1 MHQDLSQQAYCQS
14 VGTNSTNY
22 PVIDK
27 RNPTVNDIYYP
38 IGKFWINQTGPNQSL
53 WYLNSLSNAT
63 GTLQALWI
71 PISIETVLATL
82 SDTGNANIVPPS
94 LSSASPPDNIQI
106 IGGTGITVVGNASNN
121 SLTITNTSGAAE
133 TLTGNDGVAVSAS
146 GGTIQTLGN
155 VVASGTHSGYP
166 LYTFNPSSNIEQWD
180 IQVASAI
187 SSTNIDLTGLAAF
200 NNTQFAVD
208 SNGFVTLYGGSG
220 APTLGITPNAHTSPG
235 TSPVVPNASGDIII
249 EGGATFATGTQANPI
264 RTNSLAANTIDLQ
277 IQLAGSHAA
286 TSTANDFGVAQ
297 FDSNSFGVTSGF
309 VTLKN
314 GGTTGAVTSVIGDD
328 SNPVVPASG
337 AITFEGTVVANATNA
352 KPVYFLKGATSTE
365 ELEVQLTTTST
376 SGSKNINNAGLASF
390 DSAAFTVDSATGFVS
405 LVGGSAPAVETLTGN
420 TGGAI
425 SPSSGNIGTV
435 GTGSITIVG
444 SGHTLTTE
452 LTGLTQYDIL
462 VGQGSTTIGLVVPS
476 ATSGVP
482 LISQGSSSYPVF
494 GTAVVAGGGTG
505 ATTLTGV
512 LIGNG
517 TSAITGNAITQ
528 YDVLV
533 GGASNAITSISPS
546 TSGYVLTSNGPGEN
560 PTFQAVGASSITLDG
575 DSGSASGS
583 TITISGGTSGLTTTA
598 TIATM
603 DITGTL
609 NVSHGGTGATT
620 LTGVLTGNG
629 TSAITASSVTQY
641 DVLVGGASNA
651 ISSVGPG
658 TSGQVLQSG
667 GGSGNPA
674 YSTATYPSST
684 TVNQILYSSSN
695 NTIAGLATG
704 NNGVLITS
712 SGGVP
717 SILADGTTGQVLTA
731 TTGSPPS
738 WTSISV
744 TGISTLDGDSG
755 SCTGSTVTI
764 SGGSTG
770 LTTSASSATMD
781 LTGTLNVGHGG
792 TGDTSFT
799 AYSVI
804 CGGTTSTGALQNVSG
819 LGTSGYVLTSNGPGE
834 LPSWQNAGDNAL
846 AITMDAG
853 TSPISPSSGALVFTG
868 AQVASGV
875 VGTNVIRT
883 DGSAS
888 NTMTL
893 QIQRSTTAGSST
905 VSDNGVCH
913 FSSTEFS
920 VDSNGFVTSN
930 NITLVAGTGITLSPS
945 TGLVTLGGSITISST
960 GSALFNYKNVNHGS
974 SPYTVLSTDQYLS
987 VDCSGGTVTLDFP
1000 NTPTTYQVWYVKD
1013 RTGNASTNNISIT
1026 TVGGTDTI
1034 DGQTTYKIVSNYG
1047 AVNLIYNGTNYEIF

>member
-235 TSPVVPNASGDIII
+235 TSPVVPNASGNIII

-264 RTNSLAANTIDLQ
+264 RTNSLAAHTIDLQ
-277 IQLAGSHAA
+277 IQLAGSNAA

-337 AITFEGTVVANATNA
+337 SITFEGTVVANATNA
-352 KPVYFLKGATSTE
+352 KPVYFLEGATSTE

-420 TGGAI
+420 SGGAI
-425 SPSSGNIGTV
+425 GPSSGNINIV
-435 GTGSITIVG
+435 GTGNITIVG

-452 LTGLTQYDIL
+452 LTG
-462 VGQGSTTIGLVVPS
+462 
-476 ATSGVP
+476 
-482 LISQGSSSYPVF
+482 
-494 GTAVVAGGGTG
+494 
-505 ATTLTGV
+505 
-512 LIGNG
+512 
-517 TSAITGNAITQ
+517 ITQ

-533 GGASNAITSISPS
+533 GGATNTITPISPS
-546 TSGYVLTSNGPGEN
+546 TSGYVLTSNGTGSN
-560 PTFQAVGASSITLDG
+560 PSFQAVAVGAVTLDG
-575 DSGSASGS
+575 DSGSATGS
-583 TITISGGTSGLTTTA
+583 TITISGGTSGLTTSA
-598 TIATM
+598 SSATM

-684 TVNQILYSSSN
+684 TANQILYSSSN

-770 LTTSASSATMD
+770 LTTSASSATMN
-781 LTGTLNVGHGG
+781 LTGTLNVGHGGTGATTLTGLLTGNGTSAITATAITQYNVLTAGASNAPNSVAPSATSGVPLISQGSSSQPVFGTAVVAGGG

-819 LGTSGYVLTSNGPGE
+819 LGTSGYVLTSNGAGA
-834 LPSWQNAGDNAL
+834 LPTWQNAGDNAL
-846 AITMDAG
+846 SITMDAG
-853 TSPISPSSGALVFTG
+853 TSPISPSSGALIFTG

-905 VSDNGVCH
+905 VADNGVCH
-913 FSSTEFS
+913 FNSTEFS

-930 NITLVAGTGITLSPS
+930 NITLVAGTGITLSPG

-960 GSALFNYKNVNHGS
+960 GSSLFNYKNVNHGS

-987 VDCSGGTVTLDFP
+987 VDSSGGTVTLDFP

-1047 AVNLIYNGTNYEIF
+1047 AVNLIYNGTNYEVF